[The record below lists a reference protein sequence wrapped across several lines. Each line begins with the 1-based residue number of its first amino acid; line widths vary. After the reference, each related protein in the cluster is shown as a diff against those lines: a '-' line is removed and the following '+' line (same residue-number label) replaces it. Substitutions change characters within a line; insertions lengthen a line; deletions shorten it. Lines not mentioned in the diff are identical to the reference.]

1 MFTILKIIFPILSEV
16 SNIFLLLNESSAI
29 TSCRSYLTLRR
40 LLLKE
45 QHKFKSATV
54 CMLALLVISEGYQE
68 LAIIFLESCGSQLKS
83 NNTNGEELP

>member
-1 MFTILKIIFPILSEV
+1 MFTILKIIFPILNEV
-16 SNIFLLLNESSAI
+16 SNIFLLLNESSTI

-45 QHKFKSATV
+45 QDKFKSATV
-54 CMLALLVISEGYQE
+54 CILALLVISEGSQE
-68 LAIIFLESCGSQLKS
+68 LAIIFLESRGSQLKS